1 MEARPL
7 GENAERRDDTTD
19 ARKGSAPRP
28 HPKTA
33 RRRSTQTPRET
44 LSPSAAAALEAF
56 VGGEDSG
63 RRKTADVETVGVE
76 RCLGP
81 SGGDD
86 DRTWAGPALPRDDN
100 DRTATEGEI
109 EALRRTVSQPP
120 QRRPIAS
127 PTEEGHGRA
136 RLRGAAGHA
145 RGITR

>member
-19 ARKGSAPRP
+19 AKKEARATRPRP
-28 HPKTA
+28 PAA

-44 LSPSAAAALEAF
+44 LSPSAAAALAAF

-63 RRKTADVETVGVE
+63 RRKTADVETVRALE

-86 DRTWAGPALPRDDN
+86 DRTWAGPALPQDDN

-120 QRRPIAS
+120 QRRQSIA
-127 PTEEGHGRA
+127 PPKRA
-136 RLRGAAGHA
+136 RARAPTRSCWGA
-145 RGITR
+145 R